1 LEDGYGKIVGRMKDL
16 IIRTGDK
23 IFPTEIED
31 FFMEHPDI
39 LEAQVKYSALSSAHK
54 HKHLPK
60 SQLNTVKP
68 VLNGILMVQNI
79 FLLKPGFRLIKLY
92 YDSHGT

>member
-1 LEDGYGKIVGRMKDL
+1 MEDGYGKIVGRMKDM

-39 LEAQVKYSALSSAHK
+39 LEAQVKFSALISAHK
-54 HKHLPK
+54 NKCFPK
-60 SQLNTVKP
+60 SLLNITIATSVF
-68 VLNGILMVQNI
+68 IE
-79 FLLKPGFRLIKLY
+79 
-92 YDSHGT
+92 